1 MDSKHLSKH
10 IILYID
16 ILGMQNKMSN
26 EHSEHYLNVLSSFYD
41 YMQYWNK
48 NIVKILANKDVY
60 FRVFSDNI
68 CIAIPVSKYDK
79 LLSERCYSLL
89 AFSQII
95 FSKALEEKLLIRGG
109 ITVGDLYIDNIFIY
123 GKGLIDSYKL
133 ENRNAIYPRIII
145 SEDFIK
151 LLRGKYEEDYEL
163 DDDGLYSVNIL
174 SHIQNAK
181 IDLNKISKFLYEEKE
196 KYKSDFKIYQKYSWF
211 LNKLSKGLG
220 NE

>member
-1 MDSKHLSKH
+1 
-10 IILYID
+10 
-16 ILGMQNKMSN
+16 MSN

-48 NIVKILANKDVY
+48 DIVKILANKDVY

-79 LLSERCYSLL
+79 HLPERCYSLL

-95 FSKALEEKLLIRGG
+95 FSNALEEKLLIRGG

-133 ENRNAIYPRIII
+133 ENQNAVYPRIII

-151 LLRGKYEEDYEL
+151 LLRGKYEEDYKL
-163 DDDGLYSVNIL
+163 DEDGLYSVNIL
-174 SHIQNAK
+174 SHLSRAK
-181 IDLNKISKFLYEEKE
+181 IDISGIKEFLQLEMEQNNSHLDIFQKYYWLFEKLNK
-196 KYKSDFKIYQKYSWF
+196 
-211 LNKLSKGLG
+211 GLA